1 MGAIFNSSS
10 VNPWGSVS
18 MVERTNFMNAGSV
31 QLSAVPVVIQRTYF
45 LYVIFSIFIETYWEP
60 LLGK

>member
-1 MGAIFNSSS
+1 
-10 VNPWGSVS
+10 

-45 LYVIFSIFIETYWEP
+45 LYVIFSIFIETY
-60 LLGK
+60 